1 MKQTAMQDLKEDLEQ
16 SLAKINES
24 FDEIN
29 NELIRD
35 VVKEAIRITFVEIIK
50 RIDEE
55 LLEVE
60 KQQIEKSFNK
70 GFKLAFNG
78 CTTLNLEESQFNEW
92 LEKSKKQRC
101 QHDFVRTSDSF
112 DLTTYC
118 KKCGVNF

>member
-1 MKQTAMQDLKEDLEQ
+1 MTAVEWYFKRMQSKEHFTQDEFDSIYEQ
-16 SLAKINES
+16 AKEM
-24 FDEIN
+24 
-29 NELIRD
+29 
-35 VVKEAIRITFVEIIK
+35 
-50 RIDEE
+50 
-55 LLEVE
+55 E
-60 KQQIEKSFNK
+60 KQQLEESFNK

-92 LEKSKKQRC
+92 LEKSKKQSC